1 MNTAVMSVVLMD
13 QFIGLTKRMMAGC
26 FALNVG

>member
-1 MNTAVMSVVLMD
+1 MNTAAKNAALMD
-13 QFIGLTKRMMAGC
+13 QYIGLTKRMMVGC

>member
-1 MNTAVMSVVLMD
+1 MNIAVMSVVLMGVC
-13 QFIGLTKRMMAGC
+13 IGLTKRMMAGC

>member
-1 MNTAVMSVVLMD
+1 MNIAVMSVVLMD
-13 QFIGLTKRMMAGC
+13 QYIAHIKRMMAGC

>member
-1 MNTAVMSVVLMD
+1 MNIAVMSVVLMEAC
-13 QFIGLTKRMMAGC
+13 IGHIKKMMAGC

>member
-1 MNTAVMSVVLMD
+1 MNIAVMSVVLMD
-13 QFIGLTKRMMAGC
+13 LSIGLTKRMTAEC